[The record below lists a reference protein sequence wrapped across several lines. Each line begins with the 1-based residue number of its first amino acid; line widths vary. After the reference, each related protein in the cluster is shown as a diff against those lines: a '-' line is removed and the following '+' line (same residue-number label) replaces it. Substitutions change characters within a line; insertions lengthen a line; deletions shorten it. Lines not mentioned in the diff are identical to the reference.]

1 MCVTSAK
8 PCSCPTRSAQA
19 STSGPATSTVR
30 PHARHHQ
37 VVVVLVGGA
46 PAVDRL
52 TAVGAQH
59 VHLTRVRERLQVPVH
74 GRQPDVRPVM
84 AQDVVQFLRAAKAVG
99 GQQR

>member
-19 STSGPATSTVR
+19 STSGPATL
-30 PHARHHQ
+30 HGAAARAAHQ

-74 GRQPDVRPVM
+74 GRQPDVCPVM

-99 GQQR
+99 